1 MSTVLFEDLDLNP
14 QILRAIKEMG
24 FEEATPIQAQSIP
37 AVMSGRDVIGQA
49 QTGTGKNGILRYS
62 VASQSGSETEENAG
76 TDLMPDP

>member
-37 AVMSGRDVIGQA
+37 AAFHI
-49 QTGTGKNGILRYS
+49 NILHE
-62 VASQSGSETEENAG
+62 SGS
-76 TDLMPDP
+76 

>member
-49 QTGTGKNGILRYS
+49 QTGTGKRHPS
-62 VASQSGSETEENAG
+62 VFRCFTKWIRS
-76 TDLMPDP
+76 